1 MAKTTRAAIGWS
13 ANPDALM
20 AGQAA
25 ARMAYRHVGQ
35 HAEARLVIV
44 FGSSRFDQAM
54 LLQGVRDTFGD
65 SVPLVG
71 GSTAGELT
79 PEGPKHHSCVVMAVA
94 SEELLVGVGVSTQ
107 VEANA
112 RRAGYEAAQEAVRAL
127 PSKSRSGMILFGDG
141 LLTGYHEVLWGIQEV
156 LGTSA
161 LVTGGL
167 MGDDLRFTQT
177 YQYAQERVI
186 SRGIVGLLLGG
197 NCAIGVGVEHGFEPI
212 SKPRRVTRAHANIL
226 HELDGRPAAAFYEEY
241 FGEALAETMREA
253 GLTRELIAY
262 PLGMQMDSSG
272 RFLLRSVRGFGPDGS
287 LRCTGEIPEGARVQ
301 LMIGSKSSAVEAA
314 VLAARQ
320 AVQSLRAVHFAVVFD
335 SAVRQRLLG
344 HEAEEEL
351 LQIRQVIGPSV
362 PLIGCYT
369 YGEQAPL
376 GHPYPYGRSSVQ
388 TGACLVIAV
397 GLS

>member
-1 MAKTTRAAIGWS
+1 MTKTTHAAIGWS
-13 ANPDALM
+13 AERDALT
-20 AGQAA
+20 AGQTA
-25 ARMAYRHVGQ
+25 ARMAQRQLGRQAEVRVG
-35 HAEARLVIV
+35 IV
-44 FGSSRFDQAM
+44 FGSSRFDQAK
-54 LLQGVRDTFGD
+54 LLDGVRGTFGA

-71 GSTAGELT
+71 GSTAGEIT

-94 SEELLVGVGVSTQ
+94 DEQLMVGIGVGTQ

-112 RRAGYEAAQEAVRAL
+112 RQAGHTAAQEAVRTL
-127 PSKSRSGMILFGDG
+127 PDKSRSGMILFGDG

-156 LGTSA
+156 IGTSA

-177 YQYAQERVI
+177 YQYARDRVV
-186 SRGIVGLLLGG
+186 SRAVVGLLLGG
-197 NCAIGVGVEHGFEPI
+197 RCAIGVGVEHGFEPI
-212 SKPRRVTRAHANIL
+212 SAPRRATRAHANIL
-226 HELDGRPAAAFYEEY
+226 HELDGRPAASFYAEY
-241 FGEALAETMREA
+241 FGEQAAETMRGA

-262 PLGMQMDSSG
+262 PLGVQMDSTG
-272 RFLLRSVRGFGPDGS
+272 RFLLRSVRGFGADGS
-287 LRCTGEIPEGARVQ
+287 LLCTGEIPEGAWVQ
-301 LMIGSKSSAVEAA
+301 LMIGSKSSALEAA
-314 VLAARQ
+314 ALAARQ
-320 AVQSLRAVHFAVVFD
+320 AVQSLRAVHFVVVFD

-344 HEAEEEL
+344 RETGEEL
-351 LQIRQVIGPSV
+351 LQIRQVVGSSV